1 MTRFDYPGIGESIYR
16 ETLPNGLHLSIIP
29 KPGYSRCHAFLAV
42 HYGGADR
49 RFAVDN
55 ELRDTPAGVA
65 HFLEHKMFD
74 MPDEKN
80 ALTML
85 TDMGASANAFTAE
98 DMTAY
103 YFECTGHFYEALNIL
118 LDFVSTPYF
127 TDASIDRERG
137 IIAQEIRMYDDDP
150 YDVVYN
156 RLMSCLYD
164 HHPVRDDIA
173 GTVDSIEHINADLLY
188 TCHELFYVPGNM
200 SLCVVGDVD
209 PEAVYRAACDHL
221 PAGSGVRPQPDYGQP
236 EKMFPAS
243 RRFERSMEVSTPLF
257 YIGAKLSA
265 PSGGTELL
273 KYQLL
278 CGTALN
284 CLYGRSSPFY
294 NRHYADG
301 LINTEF
307 FADARFV
314 ADTACLLFGGESRD
328 PERVL
333 ALILEQARTAV
344 EHGIETDYFQ
354 RCKKAAYGARIRAL
368 SSFGGL
374 CEAMATADFKGY
386 NCLDSFAIME
396 SVGPEDVRAFI
407 KEAFVPENFAMSL
420 IRTLS
425 NQEDNE

>member
-16 ETLPNGLHLSIIP
+16 QILPNGLHLSIIP

-49 RFAVDN
+49 RFAVGD

-74 MPDEKN
+74 MPDGKS
-80 ALTML
+80 ALTAL
-85 TDMGASANAFTAE
+85 TEIGACANAFTAE

-103 YFECTGHFYEALNIL
+103 YFECTDRFYEALNTL
-118 LDFVSTPYF
+118 LSFVSTPFF
-127 TDASIDRERG
+127 TEDSIDRERG

-150 YDVVYN
+150 YDVVYS

-164 HHPVRDDIA
+164 HHPVRDDIV
-173 GTVDSIEHINADLLY
+173 GTVDSIEHIDAELLY
-188 TCHELFYVPGNM
+188 TCHRLFYTPGNM

-209 PEAVYRAACDHL
+209 PESVYRAARELL
-221 PAGSGVRPQPDYGQP
+221 PSDAGASPRPDYGAP
-236 EKMFPAS
+236 EKLSPAS

-257 YIGAKLSA
+257 YAGAKLSA
-265 PSGGTELL
+265 PSGGSELL

-307 FADARFV
+307 FADARFA

-333 ALILEQARTAV
+333 TLMLEQARSAI
-344 EHGIETDYFQ
+344 ENGIEQDYFQ

-374 CEAMATADFKGY
+374 CESMATADFRGY
-386 NCLDSFAIME
+386 NCLDSFAVME
-396 SVGPEDVRAFI
+396 SVSPEDVREFI
-407 KEAFVPENFAMSL
+407 REAFVPENFAMSI
-420 IRTLS
+420 IRPLS
-425 NQEDNE
+425 HQEDTE